1 MKNLLTLTSLIY
13 LVKRQQKSKSTK
25 KILRESRLKKKSRGM
40 QKPMWFKI
48 KGKDFEELARD
59 IFNNQDNNDFRIII
73 NRRTYG
79 LKNAK

>member
-1 MKNLLTLTSLIY
+1 
-13 LVKRQQKSKSTK
+13 
-25 KILRESRLKKKSRGM
+25 
-40 QKPMWFKI
+40 MWFKI

-59 IFNNQDNNDFRIII
+59 IFNNQDNNDFRITI

>member
-1 MKNLLTLTSLIY
+1 
-13 LVKRQQKSKSTK
+13 
-25 KILRESRLKKKSRGM
+25 M

-79 LKNAK
+79 LKNAKQFWMEVTVCKTTKSEAKAL

>member
-1 MKNLLTLTSLIY
+1 
-13 LVKRQQKSKSTK
+13 
-25 KILRESRLKKKSRGM
+25 M
-40 QKPMWFKI
+40 QKPIWFKI
-48 KGKDFEELARD
+48 KEKGFEELARD